1 LELGSG
7 DIELEVEAAERRR
20 TILVPP
26 DLQADTIADLLRR
39 YGLPLNTRCGGR
51 GLCESCCV
59 ELCRGSLTRIS
70 SENRLEAHAA
80 PHSVRACE
88 HKLTGEGP
96 VRLRIPTRAL
106 LAYEPQV
113 VSDFR
118 INVTRAHDPL
128 PHEGSLGVAIDVG
141 TTTVALFVVDLDSG
155 DVLARAAGFNRQMDL
170 GDDVLTRINLCLVEP
185 GRLRELQQSVVAATI
200 EPLLT
205 QALAAAEAV
214 TADVGVISVAGNT
227 TMLHLLSGV
236 DPSSMGTAPFSA
248 SFLAHR
254 ELEAASVGLGSV
266 TAPLHLLPGAAAY
279 VGADVCAGIFASGL
293 AYEEGPCL
301 LVDVGTN
308 GEIIFRHEGRTSGC
322 AAAAGPAFEGARLSS
337 GMRAGDGAISHL
349 RVSGRPAKFS
359 WDAIGS
365 GEISGICGSAY
376 VEFLAEGRAAG
387 LLTRTGRIDA
397 AAPAA
402 LLEGSETGERGIRVA
417 TGCGKQP
424 IRITEADLASL
435 LQAKAAIAAGI
446 LTLLEREGVA
456 PHQVKHLY
464 LAGGFGMHLSPSH
477 AIACGLMPGFDA
489 SQIQVVGN
497 TALAGA
503 YLALMDRHAL
513 EELGS
518 IARSVEIV
526 ELNLDPG
533 FEERY
538 IENLLLPD

>member
-59 ELCRGSLTRIS
+59 ELCGGSLTRIS

-88 HKLTGEGP
+88 HKLPGEGP

-236 DPSSMGTAPFSA
+236 DPSSM
-248 SFLAHR
+248 
-254 ELEAASVGLGSV
+254 V
-266 TAPLHLLPGAAAY
+266 T
-279 VGADVCAGIFASGL
+279 
-293 AYEEGPCL
+293 
-301 LVDVGTN
+301 DVGTN